1 MKVSGALSRRGSG
14 DRGLNLAANV
24 SARLAVGYFLQ
35 LLQGADLIEPKSR
48 IPISQRSG
56 GLQLVAG
63 IIEGSFSGERES
75 EREMGSWVVLTEL
88 DRRSCFSDRFV
99 DTIHS

>member
-1 MKVSGALSRRGSG
+1 VKVSGALSRRGFG

-48 IPISQRSG
+48 IPLGQRG
-56 GLQLVAG
+56 GSFQLVAG
-63 IIEGSFSGERES
+63 IIEGSFSGERDAEGK
-75 EREMGSWVVLTEL
+75 MGSWVVLTEL

-99 DTIHS
+99 DTIRS